1 MKRIGIL
8 SDTHGKWDDRFAVHF
23 ADCDEV
29 WHAGDVGDY
38 SIIERLADIVPEV
51 RAVAGNADGGMV
63 RRKCPELDV
72 LDRKSTRLNSS
83 H

>member
-38 SIIERLADIVPEV
+38 SIIERLADIVRRCGPSPAMPTE
-51 RAVAGNADGGMV
+51 AWCVASAPSLTCLW
-63 RRKCPELDV
+63 RR
-72 LDRKSTRLNSS
+72 T
-83 H
+83 